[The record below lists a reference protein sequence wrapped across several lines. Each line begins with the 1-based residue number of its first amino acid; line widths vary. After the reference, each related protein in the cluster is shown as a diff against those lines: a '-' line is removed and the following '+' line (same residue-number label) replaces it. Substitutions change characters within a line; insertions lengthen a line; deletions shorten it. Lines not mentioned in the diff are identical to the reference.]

1 MDIFAK
7 DTIAAYATA
16 ATSGAVAVLRV
27 SGGDS
32 LRILKALTG
41 RGAFEA
47 RHAYLVKIHDGKDI
61 LDTAV
66 ALYYQGPASY
76 TGEDS
81 FELSVHAGEY
91 IKARLLELV
100 FLLGARMAEAGEFT
114 MRAYLNGKMDL
125 AQAQGVA
132 DIIAAKN
139 KSAHRAAFNIL
150 DGRLSERFKEIR
162 AGLTELL
169 AKIEV
174 RIDDADDEMAPLP
187 EVETREYIDG
197 IIKKLEALSSTFGAG
212 RLVKEGIK
220 TAIVGVPNSGK
231 SSLLNALL
239 GFDRVIVSPVSGTTR
254 DTVDAS
260 LRIKDFNLVLTDTAG
275 IRADHADDAE
285 AQGIERS
292 RKAMNNADI
301 IIFLADSDLDAK
313 AQADILAQAQATG
326 KKVLKVLN
334 KTDLKSEGEISQNG
348 EYDCLISCKSGAGIE
363 ALKDKI
369 IEAIGLA
376 KLGDDDI
383 LITSAAHY
391 KALKD
396 AERELNRAKA
406 RLKELELMAEH
417 IRSAVLSLRR
427 LIGEITPDDVLGEI
441 FSKFCVGK

>member
-16 ATSGAVAVLRV
+16 STGGAVALLRV

-41 RGAFEA
+41 RSVFEA
-47 RHAYLVKIHDGKDI
+47 RHAYLVKIRDGKDV
-61 LDTAV
+61 LDTAL
-66 ALYYQGPASY
+66 AIYYQAPASY
-76 TGEDS
+76 TGEDG
-81 FELSVHAGEY
+81 FELSIHAGEY

-125 AQAQGVA
+125 SQAQGVA
-132 DIIAAKN
+132 DIIAANN

-162 AGLTELL
+162 ASLTELL

-174 RIDDADDEMAPLP
+174 RIDDADDEMPPLP
-187 EVETREYIDG
+187 EAETSAYIDG

-239 GFDRVIVSPVSGTTR
+239 GFDRAIVSPRSGTTR

-260 LRIKDFNLVLTDTAG
+260 LRIKDFSLVLTDTAG
-275 IRADHADDAE
+275 IRSDHADDAE

-292 RKAMNNADI
+292 RKAMKSADI
-301 IIFLADSDLDAK
+301 IIFLADSALDAK
-313 AQADILAQAQATG
+313 AQADILAQARATG

-334 KTDLKSEGEISQNG
+334 KTDLKSEGEISQSG

-376 KLGDDDI
+376 KLGEDDI

-396 AERELNRAKA
+396 AERELNSAKA
-406 RLKELELMAEH
+406 RLDELELMAEH
-417 IRSAVLSLRR
+417 IKSAVLSLRR